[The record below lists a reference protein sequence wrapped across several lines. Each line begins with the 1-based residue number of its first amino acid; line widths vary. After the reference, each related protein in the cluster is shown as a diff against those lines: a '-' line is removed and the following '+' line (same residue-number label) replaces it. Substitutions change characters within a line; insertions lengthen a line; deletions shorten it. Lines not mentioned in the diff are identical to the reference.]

1 MIMNDWIEQNYNKI
15 KRMCDKFNIG
25 IDTDDLCQSCIEQ
38 FLKNKKVRD
47 LPQEKWFYFLT
58 RIVMNNAQSNTS
70 KFYTEYR
77 KYKFN
82 EIKNIELVDIEYDEG
97 ITYDWVLEQ
106 IKVIKKD
113 EWYYGRLFEL
123 YLQVGCSI
131 SKLSEMRTIPLNSV
145 SRDINK
151 VRKILREKRKETLNN

>member
-1 MIMNDWIEQNYNKI
+1 MIMNDWIEKNYGNI
-15 KRMCDKFNIG
+15 KKMCDKFNIG

-38 FLKNKKVRD
+38 FLKNKKVKD
-47 LPQEKWFYFLT
+47 LPQNKWFYFLT

-82 EIKNIELVDIEYDEG
+82 EIKNIEIVDVEYDEG

-106 IKVIKKD
+106 IQDIKKD

-131 SKLSEMRTIPLNSV
+131 SKLAEMTTIPLNSV

-151 VRKILREKRKETLNN
+151 VRKILREKRKEHLL

>member
-38 FLKNKKVRD
+38 FLKNKKVKE
-47 LPQEKWFYFLT
+47 LPQDKWFYFLT

-106 IKVIKKD
+106 IKDIKKD

-131 SKLSEMRTIPLNSV
+131 SKLAEMTTIPLNSV

-151 VRKILREKRKETLNN
+151 VRKILREKRKQHLL

>member
-1 MIMNDWIEQNYNKI
+1 
-15 KRMCDKFNIG
+15 MCDKFNIG

-38 FLKNKKVRD
+38 FLLNKKAEA
-47 LPQEKWFYFLT
+47 LPDNQKFYFLT

-77 KYKFN
+77 KHNFK
-82 EIKNIELVDIEYDEG
+82 EIKNIDIPDVEYSEG

-106 IKVIKKD
+106 VDEIKKTQ
-113 EWYYGRLFEL
+113 WYYGRLFEL

-131 SKLSEMRTIPLNSV
+131 SKLAEMTTIPLNSV

-151 VRKILREKRKETLNN
+151 VRKILREKRKQHFI